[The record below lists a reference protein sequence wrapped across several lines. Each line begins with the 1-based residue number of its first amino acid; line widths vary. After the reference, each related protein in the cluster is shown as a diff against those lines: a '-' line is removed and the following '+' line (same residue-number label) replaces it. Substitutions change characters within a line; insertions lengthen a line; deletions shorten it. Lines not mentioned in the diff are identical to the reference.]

1 MLLNFTNH
9 FYNILY
15 TQFVFYT
22 ISLTIKKYCECF
34 NTYDTTTR
42 INLNVFFWDLMYF
55 SWTNINYIFLLLVP
69 LLLFSYSMLFSNR
82 VLVWIQQVYLA
93 LAAFCIIQLTLS
105 VGVCTHFNY
114 TPIKLDH
121 YNALLINGL
130 NKYHPFIL
138 YAAWMLLLSTRLI
151 SAPVNKSFAT
161 HKFKTQNNSFWLIPA
176 FYYIVATLAL
186 GSWWAYQEGSWGGWW
201 NWDPSEVFGLYIM
214 LLLSHNLHQ
223 QFKRASNALWHT
235 LSALGLLSS
244 VIYYCFMQVNFSL
257 ISHNFGFRD
266 SDFVDIRVFYTLL
279 VLAVT
284 LISISVTRSSLL
296 TNNHHSL
303 LTAQPNYVWY
313 QPAVALLLALII
325 CFSVIVLI
333 NDLAWKVMGL
343 NTSNIIANYQAV
355 TLSIILVYLSLF
367 YKFNITTFCWFCL
380 SILFIGIES
389 LLLPVVYLVTISSY
403 TVIHVIIL
411 TSLITSFLWS
421 NFVLSNWAAIKTSSL
436 HYLPNFN
443 FTSNIKLSTQHPF
456 ITEAFSIINQTAYT
470 SYLHSTSPDVK
481 TFSLPMSALNTCQGL
496 ISDHA
501 TNLYTFLSDNKS
513 TTSLLSTV
521 IIYLFLVMKLVY
533 KPKPILI

>member
-161 HKFKTQNNSFWLIPA
+161 HKFKIQNNSFWLIPA

-201 NWDPSEVFGLYIM
+201 NWDP
-214 LLLSHNLHQ
+214 
-223 QFKRASNALWHT
+223 
-235 LSALGLLSS
+235 
-244 VIYYCFMQVNFSL
+244 
-257 ISHNFGFRD
+257 
-266 SDFVDIRVFYTLL
+266 
-279 VLAVT
+279 
-284 LISISVTRSSLL
+284 
-296 TNNHHSL
+296 
-303 LTAQPNYVWY
+303 
-313 QPAVALLLALII
+313 
-325 CFSVIVLI
+325 
-333 NDLAWKVMGL
+333 
-343 NTSNIIANYQAV
+343 
-355 TLSIILVYLSLF
+355 
-367 YKFNITTFCWFCL
+367 
-380 SILFIGIES
+380 
-389 LLLPVVYLVTISSY
+389 
-403 TVIHVIIL
+403 
-411 TSLITSFLWS
+411 
-421 NFVLSNWAAIKTSSL
+421 
-436 HYLPNFN
+436 
-443 FTSNIKLSTQHPF
+443 
-456 ITEAFSIINQTAYT
+456 
-470 SYLHSTSPDVK
+470 
-481 TFSLPMSALNTCQGL
+481 
-496 ISDHA
+496 
-501 TNLYTFLSDNKS
+501 
-513 TTSLLSTV
+513 
-521 IIYLFLVMKLVY
+521 
-533 KPKPILI
+533 